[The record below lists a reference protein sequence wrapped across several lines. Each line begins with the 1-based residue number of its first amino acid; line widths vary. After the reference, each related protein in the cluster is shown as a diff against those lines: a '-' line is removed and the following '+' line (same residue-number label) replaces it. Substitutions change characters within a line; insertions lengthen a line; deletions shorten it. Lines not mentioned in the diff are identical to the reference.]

1 MALLDPGQFYS
12 VWPLVLCLLA
22 AFAAARLP
30 VFRMVDAPHR
40 PAGRARA
47 IDGLRAFLAVGV
59 VISHGGTYRAFL
71 LGGEWGRDMSPFYA
85 ACGTIAVAMFFM
97 ITGFLFWGR
106 LIRDGGRPDWAA
118 LYVGRAFRIAPL
130 YLAAVLAL
138 LAYVATAT
146 GGLTVAPGE
155 LLRQVAP
162 WFALGAVE
170 GGDINGYPDT
180 SLILAGVTWT
190 LRWEWYFYASLAVT
204 ALAARRPGRHLPFAL
219 AVLVGAAGST
229 LLVPHRASVF
239 VLLFSIGMACAS
251 ARAAGYKLRAPQPVL
266 SAAVLALIACC
277 ATLIPGGY
285 TSKSAVLLGCAFYL
299 IAVAECTVFGA
310 LASRAAARLGEVS
323 YGIYLLHGLVFAV
336 VLRTDLGR
344 SAAAASPGFYW
355 LLVAGC
361 LLLVLGL
368 ALLAHV
374 AVEKPGIALGHRLMA
389 WLRRP
394 GGPERRAAHRAQ
406 TSRPATVPALNV
418 ALSGAIRD

>member
-1 MALLDPGQFYS
+1 MALLDPGHFHS
-12 VWPLVLCLLA
+12 IWPLVLCLLA
-22 AFAAARLP
+22 AFAAAHLP
-30 VFRMVDAPHR
+30 VFRVVDAPLR

-47 IDGLRAFLAVGV
+47 LDGLRAFLAVGV
-59 VISHGGTYRAFL
+59 VISHGGTYRNYL
-71 LGGEWGRDMSPFYA
+71 LGGEWGREMSPLYA
-85 ACGTIAVAMFFM
+85 ACGTIAVSMFFM

-106 LIRDGGRPDWAA
+106 LIRDGGRPDWVA

-138 LAYVATAT
+138 LAYVAAAT
-146 GGLTVAPGE
+146 GGLAVAPGE

-162 WFALGAVE
+162 WVALGAVE
-170 GGDINGYPDT
+170 GGDINGYTGT
-180 SLILAGVTWT
+180 SLVLAGVTWT

-219 AVLVGAAGST
+219 AVLAGAAGST

-251 ARAAGYKLRAPQPVL
+251 ARAAGHTLRAPQPVL
-266 SAAVLALIACC
+266 SAAVLVLVACC
-277 ATLIPGGY
+277 IAAIPGGY
-285 TSKSAVLLGCAFYL
+285 TSKSAALLGLAFYL
-299 IAVAECTVFGA
+299 IAVAECTVFGV

-323 YGIYLLHGLVFAV
+323 YGTYLLHGLVLAV

-344 SAAAASPGFYW
+344 FAAAASPGLYW

-374 AVEKPGIALGHRLMA
+374 AVERPGIALGRELIL
-389 WLRRP
+389 WL
-394 GGPERRAAHRAQ
+394 GQPERRAARRP
-406 TSRPATVPALNV
+406 RPAAVPSLDV
-418 ALSGAIRD
+418 ALSGAVRD